1 MENDKGE
8 LVDLYV
14 PRKCS
19 ATNRIIKAKDHA
31 SVQISIGK
39 VDENGRYTG
48 ENQVYALCGFVRAMG
63 ESDDSLN
70 RLAQRD
76 GFLKNGMA
84 TFEDPYIQEGEWMA
98 GGSTTVYFHWDCRSV
113 SKFTRSLAFN
123 LRDELLITAKRL
135 THFTSRK
142 SVSPYSRIFTYV
154 ASVTLAFDT
163 HAANDTSSSP
173 AT

>member
-31 SVQISIGK
+31 SVQISVGK

-48 ENQVYALCGFVRAMG
+48 ENINYAICGFVRSMG

-70 RLAQRD
+70 RLTQRD
-76 GFLKNGMA
+76 GLLRNV
-84 TFEDPYIQEGEWMA
+84 WS
-98 GGSTTVYFHWDCRSV
+98 GSRQH
-113 SKFTRSLAFN
+113 
-123 LRDELLITAKRL
+123 
-135 THFTSRK
+135 
-142 SVSPYSRIFTYV
+142 
-154 ASVTLAFDT
+154 
-163 HAANDTSSSP
+163 
-173 AT
+173 